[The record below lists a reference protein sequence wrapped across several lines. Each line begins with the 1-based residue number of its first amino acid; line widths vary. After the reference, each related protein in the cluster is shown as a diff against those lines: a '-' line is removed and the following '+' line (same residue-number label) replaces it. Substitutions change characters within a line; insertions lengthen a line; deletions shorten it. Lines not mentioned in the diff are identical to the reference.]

1 VTLVFPLGVY
11 LSSISPRSRLPRH
24 THSLSRRRPTHTR
37 ARLVFAMDAKAN
49 GKERKHHKR
58 HHKASTSSH
67 EAPEHRHSRRSVAGL
82 MNALRPRDRLAKSQ
96 SETSASVVTDIL
108 PNPALPRTMST
119 SPRSMSS
126 AASAAMALPSETD
139 SDSIDIPT
147 VATERAA
154 LPDDAVICAIA
165 STGSTSDL
173 VSVDPPTTST
183 TSTSTSTSSTSTSS
197 SSSYCA
203 SLTTVFPVPVVPL
216 RDFQVIRLIGC
227 GAVGTVFLVQLRGTD
242 ILFAMKVITKNR
254 VRHSRKVST
263 PRSLSRVR
271 VWLYTDPP
279 QSPRKRRLILSLVQ
293 SIDSVLAER
302 KFLAT
307 QPGHPFINKLFYAC
321 HTALHLILVL
331 EYCSA
336 GDLLAAIKRQPSS
349 RFSGIIRVSLAFPLS
364 RKRTPRVLIL
374 GSCSCSCIAYSL
386 ACSIRGTSTSVYRRD
401 CYGARVYSLQRLL
414 VSRYAEI

>member
-1 VTLVFPLGVY
+1 
-11 LSSISPRSRLPRH
+11 
-24 THSLSRRRPTHTR
+24 
-37 ARLVFAMDAKAN
+37 MDAKAN

-263 PRSLSRVR
+263 PRSLSLSLSRVVVHR
-271 VWLYTDPP
+271 STVLCL